1 MVYRGRGRRIM
12 KEKTILTIVGIL
24 SLVIVIFLG
33 FRFFIVTQGYLT
45 YHDVCKLEYGENWT
59 YEYSDVYG
67 KTCAEVDYLTFN
79 TINRKA
85 FIWSNEVIFKKYC
98 HRPSFWDLRNW
109 DAGCM
114 TKEA

>member
-1 MVYRGRGRRIM
+1 M
-12 KEKTILTIVGIL
+12 KDKTILKIVGIL

-33 FRFFIVTQGYLT
+33 FRLFIVTQGYLT

-67 KTCAEVDYLTFN
+67 KTCAEIDYLTFD

-85 FIWSNEVIFKKYC
+85 FLWSDVAIFKKYC
-98 HRPSFWDLRNW
+98 HRPHFLDFRDW
-109 DAGCM
+109 DAKCRG
-114 TKEA
+114 KE